1 MQMSPSI
8 RMIQRVAVGTLAMF
22 LFLFLAL
29 VSHHAVG
36 SWFFLIALASAVG
49 VALREYYEMAVERGY
64 GPYIRT
70 GLWTAMAYLGAIF
83 LSLWYDGFYSL
94 YAFVFFAGVLSFF
107 FQNYQQPQDNLIAN
121 AAITLFGFA
130 YIAVSLSSL
139 LFITYFPF
147 QETLQDGRW
156 WMIYVVVVTKM
167 TDIGAYFF
175 GKWRG
180 KTPLA
185 PQISPKKS
193 VEGAIGGL
201 ALALATAIFMPLFL
215 PNALNISLSES
226 VIFGLCLG
234 TIGQIGDLIESLF
247 KRDAGVKDSSSL
259 PGLGGILDIF
269 DSLIFNIP
277 IAYFLIKGFAF

>member
-1 MQMSPSI
+1 MDPTSERDFGPP
-8 RMIQRVAVGTLAMF
+8 
-22 LFLFLAL
+22 
-29 VSHHAVG
+29 
-36 SWFFLIALASAVG
+36 WLI
-49 VALREYYEMAVERGY
+49 
-64 GPYIRT
+64 
-70 GLWTAMAYLGAIF
+70 WGAIF

-94 YAFVFFAGVLSFF
+94 YAFVFFFAGVLSFF

-156 WMIYVVVVTKM
+156 WMIYVVVVTKT

-234 TIGQIGDLIESLF
+234 TIGQMET
-247 KRDAGVKDSSSL
+247 
-259 PGLGGILDIF
+259 
-269 DSLIFNIP
+269 
-277 IAYFLIKGFAF
+277 